1 MKQKTR
7 RMAEEQISL
16 EQVSTDDDS
25 PLEET
30 GSRRPPFMFARR
42 HGVLVT
48 GEEDGKVTV
57 LYRQDLK
64 PAALVELRRF
74 LKRPLKLSRI
84 TNDEF
89 ESLLASTYEQD
100 SSEAMQMMGD
110 LGEDMDL
117 YHAAQALSEPE
128 DLLESEDD
136 APIIRLIN
144 ALLTEAVKEN
154 ASDIHIEP
162 FENRL
167 VVRFRCDGVLREVLE
182 PQRVLAPLLVSR
194 IKVMAKLDI
203 AEKRLPQ
210 DGRISL
216 RVAGRPVD
224 VRVSTLPSGN
234 GERVVLR
241 LLDKQAGRLN
251 LEHLGMSDEA
261 RIQVDGLINKPHGI
275 VLVTGPTGSGKT
287 TTLYAALE
295 TLNNKRRN
303 IMTVEDPIE
312 YYLDGIG
319 QTQVNTKVGLNF
331 ARGLR
336 AILRQDPDVVMVGEI
351 RDLETAEIAVQAS
364 LTGHLVFSTLH
375 TNSAVGAVARLRDM
389 GVEPFLLSSSLIG
402 VLAQRLV
409 RVLCKDCKQPYTA
422 DRLECEKMGTD
433 FGVTLTIYRPTGC
446 SACNQLGYKGRT
458 GIYELV
464 VVNDDMRTMIHDGK
478 SDVELERHARKYTP
492 SIRYDGWCKVIN
504 GITSVEEVLRVTQG
518 E

>member
-1 MKQKTR
+1 MNPVE
-7 RMAEEQISL
+7 MPDN
-16 EQVSTDDDS
+16 VS
-25 PLEET
+25 PEVGET
-30 GSRRPPFMFARR
+30 ALRRPPFLFAKR
-42 HGVLVT
+42 HGVLVS
-48 GEEDGKVTV
+48 GREKGKAIVMHRADTDA
-57 LYRQDLK
+57 L
-64 PAALVELRRF
+64 ALVELRRY
-74 LKRPLKLSRI
+74 LQQPLSLQLVDNEHFN
-84 TNDEF
+84 T
-89 ESLLASTYEQD
+89 LLAGAYEQD
-100 SSEAMQMMGD
+100 SSEAMQKMGD
-110 LGEDMDL
+110 LGGDMDL
-117 YHAAQALSEPE
+117 VSIAEQLPEPE

-167 VVRFRCDGVLREVLE
+167 VVRFRVDGVLREVLQ

-194 IKVMAKLDI
+194 IKVMARLDI

-216 RVAGRPVD
+216 RVAGRAVD

-241 LLDKQAGRLN
+241 LLDKRAGRLD
-251 LEHLGMSDEA
+251 LEHLGMSTPTREVMDS
-261 RIQVDGLINKPHGI
+261 LINKPHGI

-295 TLNNKRRN
+295 RLNNKRRN

-319 QTQVNTKVGLNF
+319 QTQVNTKVELTF

-375 TNSAVGAVARLRDM
+375 TNSAVGAVTRLRDM
-389 GVEPFLLSSSLIG
+389 GVEPFLLSSSVIG

-409 RVLCKDCKQPYTA
+409 RVLCDDCKQPYRAGHA
-422 DRLECEKMGTD
+422 DCDAMGVSTED
-433 FGVTLTIYRPTGC
+433 PPTLYRPVGC
-446 SACNQLGYKGRT
+446 SQCNQLGYRGRT

-464 VVNDDMRTMIHDGK
+464 RIDDAMRAMIHDGAGEY
-478 SDVELERHARKYTP
+478 ELERKAREDSP
-492 SIRYDGWCKVIN
+492 GIRQDGWDKVLN
-504 GITSVEEVLRVTQG
+504 GFTSIEEVLRVTRG
-518 E
+518 D